1 MKPTETVESASTEAK
16 GADVRRRSLMGRVG
30 AGAAT
35 AVAMGALAT
44 GGAVLSSSP
53 AEAQTASA
61 ADVLNFALNLE
72 YLESEFYLRAATGQG
87 LPADLTTGTGSSGG
101 PLVNGGVSGGRL
113 VPFRSV
119 AVQKHAERIAIDELA
134 HVRFIRAV
142 LGSAAVARPQIDFTN
157 AFTTLAIDAGL
168 IVPGQR
174 FDPFADDISFLLGAF
189 TLTDVGVTAYA
200 GAARLLSGDNLEATA
215 GILAAEAY
223 HAGAL
228 RSLIANFGGTD
239 VANRIIALRQA
250 LTSATVPY
258 ESPLAIPNNAYNF
271 APVDIN
277 GLVFR
282 RTPQQVLR
290 VAYGTP
296 NTGVPRGGF
305 FPNGANGAFRVT

>member
-1 MKPTETVESASTEAK
+1 MRKTETVEELPAEAT
-16 GADVRRRSLMGRVG
+16 GANVHRRSLMGRVG

-35 AVAMGALAT
+35 AVAALAAGT
-44 GGAVLSSSP
+44 TVLSSSP
-53 AEAQTASA
+53 AEAQAVSA
-61 ADVLNFALNLE
+61 ADILNFALNLE
-72 YLESEFYLRAATGQG
+72 YLESEYYLRAATGQG
-87 LPADLTTGTGSSGG
+87 LPADLITGTGASGG

-119 AVQKHAERIAIDELA
+119 AVQKHAERIAIDEQA
-134 HVRFIRAV
+134 HVRFLRAV
-142 LGSAAVARPQIDFTN
+142 LGSAAVARPQIDFEN
-157 AFTTLAIDAGL
+157 AFTTLAINAGL

-174 FDPFADDISFLLGAF
+174 FDPFADDVSFLLGAF

-200 GAARLLSGDNLEATA
+200 GAARFLSGDNLEASA

-250 LTSATVPY
+250 LTSATVQY
-258 ESPLAIPNNAYNF
+258 EQPLAIPNNAYNF

-290 VAYGTP
+290 VVYGSA
-296 NTGVPRGGF
+296 NAGVPRGGF
-305 FPNGANGAFRVT
+305 FPNGTNGALRVT

>member
-1 MKPTETVESASTEAK
+1 MKPTETVETLPEKAT
-16 GADVRRRSLMGRVG
+16 GANVHRRSLMGRMG

-44 GGAVLSSSP
+44 GTTVVSSSP
-53 AEAQTASA
+53 AEAQAVSA
-61 ADVLNFALNLE
+61 TDILNFALNLE
-72 YLESEFYLRAATGQG
+72 YLEGEYYLRAATGQG
-87 LPADLTTGTGSSGG
+87 LSADLITGTGSSGG
-101 PLVNGGVSGGRL
+101 PLVNGGVTGGRL
-113 VPFRSV
+113 VPFRSIS
-119 AVQKHAERIAIDELA
+119 VQKHAERIATDEQA

-157 AFTTLAIDAGL
+157 AFTTLAINAGL
-168 IVPGQR
+168 IVPGQS

-200 GAARLLSGDNLEATA
+200 GAARFLSGDNLEATA
-215 GILAAEAY
+215 AILAAEAY

-250 LTSATVPY
+250 LTSSTVPY
-258 ESPLAIPNNAYNF
+258 ESPLAIPTNAYNF

-282 RTPQQVLR
+282 RTPQQVLQ
-290 VAYGTP
+290 VVYGTP
-296 NTGVPRGGF
+296 NAGVPRGGF
-305 FPNGANGAFRVT
+305 FPNGTNGTLRST